1 MSEYHSYCPFSPHKT
16 MDYSQI
22 YLNLLTTNGILHKET
37 SYFLNSFLA
46 YKNAI
51 NRNQKLGIFPKGQ
64 PVVLIK
70 TLTFSLS
77 FFFLKLS
84 PNLLFDLVLE
94 KKQPFVDDKNDIK
107 VENFAFFQR
116 G

>member
-1 MSEYHSYCPFSPHKT
+1 

-22 YLNLLTTNGILHKET
+22 HLNRLTTDGILHKET

-51 NRNQKLGIFPKGQ
+51 NRNQKI
-64 PVVLIK
+64 
-70 TLTFSLS
+70 
-77 FFFLKLS
+77 
-84 PNLLFDLVLE
+84 
-94 KKQPFVDDKNDIK
+94 
-107 VENFAFFQR
+107 AFFPR

>member
-1 MSEYHSYCPFSPHKT
+1 

-51 NRNQKLGIFPKGQ
+51 NRNQKLGIFPKG
-64 PVVLIK
+64 
-70 TLTFSLS
+70 
-77 FFFLKLS
+77 
-84 PNLLFDLVLE
+84 
-94 KKQPFVDDKNDIK
+94 
-107 VENFAFFQR
+107 
-116 G
+116 